1 MHNFEEISMWK
12 KIIICSFIIAI
23 ILIFICIKISIPDN
37 SDNIIIGVKDII
49 ITNITETNPTY
60 ETIFNVYDWDDEL
73 REEVRKDKDSYLL
86 VSINYI
92 VKNNSEN
99 IEMKDIRFYL
109 DFDEEIRET
118 VQAFNSDNGAYYL
131 FVKPQQ
137 VTGMRQNILIKSN
150 DKSKYEIKN
159 IILDQYINMSYF
171 TGSFLNNTGHGY
183 RGICKHMY
191 SFKIK
196 DVLETYKNFPSIFE

>member
-1 MHNFEEISMWK
+1 
-12 KIIICSFIIAI
+12 
-23 ILIFICIKISIPDN
+23 
-37 SDNIIIGVKDII
+37 
-49 ITNITETNPTY
+49 
-60 ETIFNVYDWDDEL
+60 
-73 REEVRKDKDSYLL
+73 
-86 VSINYI
+86 
-92 VKNNSEN
+92 
-99 IEMKDIRFYL
+99 MKDIRFYL

>member
-1 MHNFEEISMWK
+1 MWK

-109 DFDEEIRET
+109 DFDEEIR
-118 VQAFNSDNGAYYL
+118 D
-131 FVKPQQ
+131 
-137 VTGMRQNILIKSN
+137 RKS
-150 DKSKYEIKN
+150 
-159 IILDQYINMSYF
+159 
-171 TGSFLNNTGHGY
+171 
-183 RGICKHMY
+183 
-191 SFKIK
+191 
-196 DVLETYKNFPSIFE
+196 VV